1 MMQLVEFRV
10 KPQPKKDKY
19 FVPNSLLIS
28 FAVFAVQAGVSF
40 IVASVSLFFSWKIAA
55 IAAVVTLGSTLIMVG
70 HALSVGKYIKK
81 D

>member
-10 KPQPKKDKY
+10 KPQPKKERY
-19 FVPNSLLIS
+19 FIPSSLLIS

-40 IVASVSLFFSWKIAA
+40 IVAIVSLFFSWKIAA
-55 IAAVVTLGSTLIMVG
+55 IAGAFTLGCTLILVG
-70 HALSVGKYIKK
+70 HALHVNKYIKK